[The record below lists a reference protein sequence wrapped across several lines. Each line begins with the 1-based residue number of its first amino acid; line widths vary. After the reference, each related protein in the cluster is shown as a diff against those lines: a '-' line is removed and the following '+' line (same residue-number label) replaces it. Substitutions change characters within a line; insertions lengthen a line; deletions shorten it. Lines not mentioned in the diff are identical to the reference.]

1 MRSASYSAGVMCHVD
16 AVEVVDKALLI
27 TAISRP
33 RQLGELA
40 VALIPSVVGKSF
52 GEAWRAISLTH
63 MTRDP
68 SGPSLHINT

>member
-1 MRSASYSAGVMCHVD
+1 VLAVQLVLCVMWCD
-16 AVEVVDKALLI
+16 EALPI

-40 VALIPSVVGKSF
+40 VAVIPSVAGKSF
-52 GEAWRAISLTH
+52 GEALRAISLTH

-68 SGPSLHINT
+68 SGPSLRINT